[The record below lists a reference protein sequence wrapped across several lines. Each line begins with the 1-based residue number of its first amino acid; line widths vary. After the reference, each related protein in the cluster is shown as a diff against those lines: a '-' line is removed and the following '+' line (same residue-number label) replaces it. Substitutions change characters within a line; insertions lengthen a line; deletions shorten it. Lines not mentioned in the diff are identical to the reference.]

1 VSSST
6 WTPVAVSSEATDWR
20 ASIWRIVEAQHVAST
35 MKVVDNAAEQDIL
48 ESLLESSK
56 PPLPDESRGLD
67 YLLATPFRYDP
78 IRPGSRF
85 RGVSDPGVFYGA
97 ASIPTAC
104 AELGYSRWK
113 FLMEAE
119 DLDKIEPVAHT
130 AFRADIHATAV
141 DLRVSPFSRDAD
153 IWLHPSD
160 YFPTQAFART
170 AREADIGAI
179 VYQSV
184 RDPEAGWCAA
194 ILTPAA
200 FSSKKH
206 HPSTQTW
213 WLAVHQDQVIWRRD
227 HETIAFQIADS
238 GATTRTMLPL
248 KRANQARLARSIEQY
263 LSGAVMAHDL
273 VDPDADQSE

>member
-1 VSSST
+1 MSSST
-6 WTPVAVSSEATDWR
+6 WTPLAVSSEASDWR

-35 MKVVDNAAEQDIL
+35 MKVVDNAAEQDLL
-48 ESLLESSK
+48 ESLLETSK
-56 PPLPDESRGLD
+56 PPLPDDAGGLD
-67 YLLATPFRYDP
+67 YLLATPFRYGP

-97 ASIPTAC
+97 ESIPTAC
-104 AELGYSRWK
+104 AELGYWRWK
-113 FLMEAE
+113 FLMDSE

-130 AFRADIHATAV
+130 AFRADVHTLSV
-141 DLRVSPFSRDAD
+141 DLRTSPFNRDAEL
-153 IWLHPSD
+153 WLHPSD
-160 YFPTQAFART
+160 HSGTQAFARV

-184 RDPEAGWCAA
+184 RDPKAGWCAA

-213 WLAVHQDQVIWRRD
+213 WLAVHQDQVSWRR
-227 HETIAFQIADS
+227 HRETIVFQITDS
-238 GATTRTMLPL
+238 GATTRTMSPL
-248 KRANQARLARSIEQY
+248 KRANDAHLAHSIKQY
-263 LSGAVMAHDL
+263 LSGAVMPHDL
-273 VDPDADQSE
+273 VDPDAD

>member
-1 VSSST
+1 MSSST
-6 WTPVAVSSEATDWR
+6 WTPLAVSSEASDWR

-35 MKVVDNAAEQDIL
+35 MKLVDNAAEQDLL
-48 ESLLESSK
+48 ESLLETSK
-56 PPLPDESRGLD
+56 PPLPDDARELD

-97 ASIPTAC
+97 ANIPTAC
-104 AELGYSRWK
+104 AELGYWRWK
-113 FLMEAE
+113 FLIEAE
-119 DLDKIEPVAHT
+119 DLDRIEPVAHT
-130 AFRADIHATAV
+130 GFRADVHTTSV
-141 DLRVSPFSRDAD
+141 DLRTSPFNRDAVL
-153 IWLHPSD
+153 WLHPSD
-160 YFPTQAFART
+160 YSPTQAFAGT

-184 RDPEAGWCAA
+184 RDPDAGWCAA

-227 HETIAFQIADS
+227 HETIVFQINDS
-238 GATTRTMLPL
+238 GATTRTMSPL
-248 KRANQARLARSIEQY
+248 EGANDAHLARSSEQY
-263 LSGAVMAHDL
+263 LSGEVIPNDL
-273 VDPDADQSE
+273 VDPDAD

>member
-1 VSSST
+1 MSSNT
-6 WTPVAVSSEATDWR
+6 WMPHAVSSEARDWR

-35 MKVVDNAAEQDIL
+35 MKLVDNAAEQNLL
-48 ESLLESSK
+48 ESLLETSK
-56 PPLPDESRGLD
+56 PPLPDDAMGLG

-104 AELGYSRWK
+104 AELGYWRWK

-119 DLDKIEPVAHT
+119 GLDKIEPVAHT
-130 AFRADIHATAV
+130 AFRADVHTTAV
-141 DLRVSPFSRDAD
+141 DLRASPFNRDAV

-160 YFPTQAFART
+160 YSPTQAFART
-170 AREADIGAI
+170 ARNADIGAI
-179 VYQSV
+179 IYQSV
-184 RDPEAGWCAA
+184 RDPDAGWCAA

-227 HETIAFQIADS
+227 DKTIVFQISAS
-238 GATTRTMLPL
+238 GATTRTMSPH
-248 KRANQARLARSIEQY
+248 KSANDTHLARSIKQY
-263 LSGAVMAHDL
+263 LDGTVMPHDL
-273 VDPDADQSE
+273 VDPDAD

>member
-1 VSSST
+1 M
-6 WTPVAVSSEATDWR
+6 
-20 ASIWRIVEAQHVAST
+20 AST
-35 MKVVDNAAEQDIL
+35 MKLVDNAAEQDLL
-48 ESLLESSK
+48 ESLLETSK
-56 PPLPDESRGLD
+56 PPLPDDARELD

-97 ASIPTAC
+97 ANIPTAC
-104 AELGYSRWK
+104 AELGYWRWK
-113 FLMEAE
+113 FLIEAE
-119 DLDKIEPVAHT
+119 DLDRIEPVAHT
-130 AFRADIHATAV
+130 AFRADVHTTSV
-141 DLRVSPFSRDAD
+141 DLRTSPFNRDAVL
-153 IWLHPSD
+153 WLHPSD
-160 YFPTQAFART
+160 YSPTQAFARI

-184 RDPEAGWCAA
+184 RDPDAGWCAA

-227 HETIAFQIADS
+227 HETIVFQINDS
-238 GATTRTMLPL
+238 GATTRTMSPL
-248 KRANQARLARSIEQY
+248 KGANDALLARSSEQY
-263 LSGAVMAHDL
+263 LSREVIPNDL
-273 VDPDADQSE
+273 VDPDAD